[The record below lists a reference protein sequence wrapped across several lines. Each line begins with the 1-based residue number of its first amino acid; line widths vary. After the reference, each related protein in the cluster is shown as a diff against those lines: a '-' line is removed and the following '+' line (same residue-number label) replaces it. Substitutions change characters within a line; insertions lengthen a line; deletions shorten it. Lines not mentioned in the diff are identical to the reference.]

1 MEDILPPHELPSVW
15 RFGRHDAADKP
26 MVDAARLAFELLM
39 PTEDQGQYLLPAP
52 SNNLYWMRRLFE
64 KRYRWL
70 ISCTPCQNNLAGLC
84 RERAEMGVERSKCR

>member
-1 MEDILPPHELPSVW
+1 MEDILPHELPSVW

-64 KRYRWL
+64 KV
-70 ISCTPCQNNLAGLC
+70 SLAYIVYTLPKQLG
-84 RERAEMGVERSKCR
+84 RSLQGKS